1 MTIGNHDPVGLE
13 GELAAEPL
21 LTLDRV
27 SRSFGDVHALADVS
41 VEFLPGQIHAVV
53 GANGSGKSTLVKLI
67 SGVHATSSGSMRW
80 RGETCVFASPSDAR
94 RRGVRVVHQEAPLI
108 DNLSVLEVV
117 ATFQGYGVGGFRP
130 IPWRRLR
137 KRVGALLDELD
148 LHVGLD
154 ELCAKLGPADRAG
167 IAIAIATQDTSEDG
181 ENAPAELLILDEVT
195 AAIPEAD
202 AATHLRRVESLA
214 ASGLAVLMVTHRLAE
229 LEIARELTMLRAGQ
243 VVYRQGDHV
252 RLPNTE
258 LVRMLVVPDEAI
270 AAAAQRPDVA
280 EEGPVTR
287 LWGQAP
293 PAREAR
299 GLDPGVAAIEAQDL
313 HAGALAGFS
322 ISCMP
327 GEIVGLVGLAE
338 GGIADLPGVLMGTT
352 AIESGQLLLGGRAMP
367 RRSSPSEMQ
376 RAGLLSVPSDR
387 LREGGVAT
395 LSVTENLILPAA
407 RQYWHRRELRQ
418 RVVRGVIDAFDVRP
432 PRGDVLF
439 GTLSGGNQQK
449 VLLGKWL
456 LLRPRVLVLDDPTH
470 GVDPVA
476 RETIFEAI
484 RDAAAH
490 DVCVLFFTTEPEQL
504 IRVCTRVLVL
514 QDGAVSTDLRDESLT
529 QESLMELS
537 YT

>member
-1 MTIGNHDPVGLE
+1 VTIGNHDRVGLE
-13 GELAAEPL
+13 GEPAAKPL
-21 LTLDRV
+21 LTLEGV
-27 SRSFGDVHALADVS
+27 SRSFGEVHALRDVS
-41 VEFLPGQIHAVV
+41 VEFLPGQIHAIV

-67 SGVHATSSGSMRW
+67 SGVHAPTDGSMRW
-80 RGETCVFASPSDAR
+80 HGEACVFASPSDAR

-108 DNLSVLEVV
+108 DNLSVLEAV
-117 ATFQGYGVGGFRP
+117 ATFQGYGAGGFRP

-137 KRVGALLDELD
+137 KRVSIMLDELD

-167 IAIAIATQDTSEDG
+167 IAIAIATQGAPEDG
-181 ENAPAELLILDEVT
+181 EETPAALLILDEVT
-195 AAIPEAD
+195 AAIPADD
-202 AATHLRRVESLA
+202 AATHLSRIESLA
-214 ASGLAVLMVTHRLAE
+214 GSGLAVLMVTHRLAE
-229 LEIARELTMLRAGQ
+229 LDIAQELTMLRAGQ
-243 VVYRQGDHV
+243 VVYRQGAAA

-258 LVRMLVVPDEAI
+258 LVRMLVVPDDAT
-270 AAAAQRPDVA
+270 AAAAQHSTA
-280 EEGPVTR
+280 AQGPVAR
-287 LWGQAP
+287 LWAQGPA
-293 PAREAR
+293 AREAR
-299 GLDPGVAAIEAQDL
+299 SLDPSVSAIELQNL
-313 HAGALAGFS
+313 HAGAVRGLS
-322 ISCMP
+322 ISCRP
-327 GEIVGLVGLAE
+327 GEIVGIVGLAE

-352 AIESGQLLLGGRAMP
+352 AIDSGQLLLGGRTMP

-387 LREGGVAT
+387 LREGGIAT

-407 RQYWHRRELRQ
+407 RRYWHRPELRR

-476 RETIFEAI
+476 RETIFDAI

-490 DVCVLFFTTEPEQL
+490 GVCILFFTTEPEQL
-504 IRVCTRVLVL
+504 IRVCTRVVVL
-514 QDGAVSTDLRDESLT
+514 QDGAVNTDLRDESLT